1 MAEIS
6 SYPSRLPKSLKEKV
20 AIVAKRDGSSMNQF
34 ITVTLAEKVSA
45 LETEKYFANRI
56 KESDINA
63 FRSLLFRS
71 GGEPPRVG
79 DELPDCATGA
89 NQMLKF

>member
-6 SYPSRLPKSLKEKV
+6 TYPLRLPKSLKEKV
-20 AIVAKRDGSSMNQF
+20 AMVARQDGSSINQF
-34 ITVTLAEKVSA
+34 ITIALAEKISA
-45 LETEKYFANRI
+45 LETGNYFANRI
-56 KESDINA
+56 READAHA

-79 DELPDCATGA
+79 DEIPTG
-89 NQMLKF
+89 